1 MRQTTLGEQEL
12 EVLRFISDHEP
23 ATVAQ
28 VVGSFGAP
36 RGLARTTVLTVIE
49 RLRRKQYLRRRK
61 EGGVYQYSPTVPK
74 ADLLKS
80 LARDFRERVLG
91 GSIEPFVAHVAE
103 AREVTDQEFEALE
116 KLVQELKRDREE
128 GTR

>member
-1 MRQTTLGEQEL
+1 MKQTSLGEQEL

-28 VVGSFGAP
+28 VVASYGER

-49 RLRRKQYLRRRK
+49 RLRRKGYLRRRK
-61 EGGVYQYSPTVPK
+61 LGGIYHYAPSVPK
-74 ADLLKS
+74 AEVLKN
-80 LARDFRERVLG
+80 LAREFRERVLG

-103 AREVTDQEFEALE
+103 ARNVTDEEFEALQE
-116 KLVQELKRDREE
+116 LVQQLKRDRKE
-128 GTR
+128 GKP